1 MLVEKKEKM
10 LAKVMAV
17 DQWFANDMVI
27 GSWQELYHGALV
39 VDNLVFLEFMLVF
52 LIILIGFNKLLI
64 VIDSSLKISFT
75 TSNIWIIFNFIR
87 YFDFI

>member
-1 MLVEKKEKM
+1 M

-17 DQWFANDMVI
+17 DQWFANDMVV
-27 GSWQELYHGALV
+27 GSWQELYRGALV

-52 LIILIGFNKLLI
+52 LIISIGFNKLLI
-64 VIDSSLKISFT
+64 VIDSPSKKSFA